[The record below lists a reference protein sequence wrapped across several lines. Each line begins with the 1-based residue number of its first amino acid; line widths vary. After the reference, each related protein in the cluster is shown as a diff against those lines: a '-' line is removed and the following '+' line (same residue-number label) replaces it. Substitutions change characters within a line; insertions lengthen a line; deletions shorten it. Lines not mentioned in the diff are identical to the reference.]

1 MEGKRAFLVN
11 EQSMKFFCFCA
22 ILKNA
27 LRNRLVIYGGITLK
41 PTNEVFDITIIGGGP
56 TGMFAAFYGGMR
68 NAKVKIIESLPQLGG
83 QLSMLYPEKDI
94 FDIAAMPVVGA
105 QELIDNLSVQM
116 SRFEQT
122 ICLEEEVVDV
132 HKNAEG
138 IFELKSKKA
147 THYSKAVIITAGNGA
162 FQPRRLEIEHA
173 EQYEGKTLHYY
184 VNNIERFKD
193 RTVAI
198 CGGGDS
204 AVDWALTLEPI
215 AKKVYL
221 IHRRN
226 KFRALEHS
234 VSLLMESGVEIK
246 TPFVPE
252 AIDGKEHVLEHVT
265 LKEVRGNKTETLEI
279 DDFLVNYGFSSSI
292 GPMKNWGFDVTR
304 NEIVV
309 NTKMETSIP
318 GIYAAGDIC
327 TYEGKIKLIATGF
340 GEAPTAINN
349 AMSYISPDER
359 VQPMHS
365 TSLF

>member
-1 MEGKRAFLVN
+1 MN
-11 EQSMKFFCFCA
+11 
-22 ILKNA
+22 
-27 LRNRLVIYGGITLK
+27 ITK
-41 PTNEVFDITIIGGGP
+41 EVFDITIIGGGP
-56 TGMFAAFYGGMR
+56 VGMFAAFYGGMR

-94 FDIAAMPVVGA
+94 YDIAALPVIKG
-105 QELIDNLSVQM
+105 QELIDNLSVQI
-116 SRFEQT
+116 SRFDPT
-122 ICLEEEVVDV
+122 ICLEEEVIDV
-132 HKNAEG
+132 IKNDAG
-138 IFELKSKKA
+138 TFKLTTAK
-147 THYSKAVIITAGNGA
+147 TVHYSKAIIITAGNGA
-162 FQPRRLEIEHA
+162 FQPRRLELDQA
-173 EQYEGKTLHYY
+173 EDYEGKTLHYY
-184 VNNIERFKD
+184 VNNIEQFKD

-226 KFRALEHS
+226 RFRALEHS
-234 VSLLMESGVEIK
+234 VSLLEQSSVEVI
-246 TPFVPE
+246 TPYIPV
-252 AIDGKEHVLEHVT
+252 AIEGEHPQIQSVK
-265 LKEVRGNKTETLEI
+265 LKEVRGEGEKELEI
-279 DDFLVNYGFSSSI
+279 DNFLINYGFTSSI
-292 GPMKNWGFDVTR
+292 GPMKKWGIDVKR
-304 NEIVV
+304 NEIPV
-309 NTKMETSIP
+309 NTKMETTIP

-349 AMSYISPDER
+349 AMSYINPDER

>member
-1 MEGKRAFLVN
+1 MNMTK
-11 EQSMKFFCFCA
+11 
-22 ILKNA
+22 
-27 LRNRLVIYGGITLK
+27 
-41 PTNEVFDITIIGGGP
+41 EVFDITIIGGGP
-56 TGMFAAFYGGMR
+56 VGMFAAFYGGMR

-94 FDIAAMPVVGA
+94 YDIAALPVVKG
-105 QELIDNLSVQM
+105 QELIDNLTVQM
-116 SRFEQT
+116 SRFDPT
-122 ICLEEEVVDV
+122 ICLEEEVTHVI
-132 HKNAEG
+132 KNDDGLFEMTTKKG
-138 IFELKSKKA
+138 I
-147 THYSKAVIITAGNGA
+147 HYSKAIIITAGNGA
-162 FQPRRLEIEHA
+162 FQPRRLELEHA
-173 EQYEGKTLHYY
+173 DDYEGKTLHYY
-184 VNNIERFKD
+184 VNNIEQFKD

-226 KFRALEHS
+226 KFRAMEHS
-234 VSLLMESGVEIK
+234 VSLLEQSSVEVI
-246 TPFVPE
+246 TPYIPVELKGDHPQ
-252 AIDGKEHVLEHVT
+252 IQSVH
-265 LKEVRGNKTETLEI
+265 LKEVRGDDEKELKI
-279 DDFLVNYGFSSSI
+279 DNFLINYGFTSSI
-292 GPMKNWGFDVTR
+292 GPMKNWGFDVKR
-304 NEIVV
+304 NEIPV
-309 NTKMETSIP
+309 NTKMETSVS

-349 AMSYISPDER
+349 AMSYINPDER

>member
-1 MEGKRAFLVN
+1 MNTTK
-11 EQSMKFFCFCA
+11 
-22 ILKNA
+22 
-27 LRNRLVIYGGITLK
+27 
-41 PTNEVFDITIIGGGP
+41 EVFDITIIGGGP
-56 TGMFAAFYGGMR
+56 VGMFAAFYGGMR

-94 FDIAAMPVVGA
+94 YDIAALPVIKG
-105 QELIDNLSVQM
+105 QELIDNLSVQI
-116 SRFEQT
+116 SRFDPT
-122 ICLEEEVVDV
+122 ICLEEEVIDV
-132 HKNAEG
+132 IKNDAG
-138 IFELKSKKA
+138 TFKLTTAK
-147 THYSKAVIITAGNGA
+147 TVHYSKAIIITAGNGA
-162 FQPRRLEIEHA
+162 FQPRRLELDQA
-173 EQYEGKTLHYY
+173 EDYEGKTLHYY
-184 VNNIERFKD
+184 VNNIEQFKD

-234 VSLLMESGVEIK
+234 VSLLEQSSVEVI
-246 TPFVPE
+246 TPYIPV
-252 AIDGKEHVLEHVT
+252 AIEGEHPQIQSVK
-265 LKEVRGNKTETLEI
+265 LKEVRGEGEKELEI
-279 DDFLVNYGFSSSI
+279 DNFLINYGFTSSI
-292 GPMKNWGFDVTR
+292 GPMKKWGIDVKR
-304 NEIVV
+304 NEIPV
-309 NTKMETSIP
+309 NTKMETTIP

-349 AMSYISPDER
+349 AMSYINPDER

>member
-1 MEGKRAFLVN
+1 
-11 EQSMKFFCFCA
+11 MKTTEE
-22 ILKNA
+22 L
-27 LRNRLVIYGGITLK
+27 
-41 PTNEVFDITIIGGGP
+41 FDITIIGGGP

-94 FDIAAMPVVGA
+94 YDIAAMPVIGA
-105 QELIDNLSVQM
+105 QELIDNLTVQM
-116 SRFEQT
+116 SRFDQT
-122 ICLEEEVVDV
+122 ICLEEEVLAVK
-132 HKNAEG
+132 KNHDG
-138 IFELKSKKA
+138 IFELHTNKA
-147 THYSKAVIITAGNGA
+147 THYSKAIIITAGNGA
-162 FQPRRLEIEHA
+162 FQPRRLEIEQA
-173 EQYEGKTLHYY
+173 EKYEGKTLHYY
-184 VNNIERFKD
+184 VNNIEQFKN

-204 AVDWALTLEPI
+204 AVDWALALEPI

-221 IHRRN
+221 IHRRT

-234 VSLLMESGVEIK
+234 VSLLEKSSVEIK

-252 AIDGKEHVLEHVT
+252 SLSGTDSSLSHVT
-265 LKEVRGNKTETLEI
+265 LKEVRGDQEKILAI
-279 DDFLVNYGFSSSI
+279 DDFLVNYGFTSSI
-292 GPMKNWGFDVTR
+292 GPMKNWGFDVTH

-309 NTKMETSIP
+309 NTKMETTVP

-327 TYEGKIKLIATGF
+327 TYDGKIKLIATGF

-349 AMSYISPDER
+349 AMSYINPNER
-359 VQPMHS
+359 AQPMHS

>member
-1 MEGKRAFLVN
+1 MTTKD
-11 EQSMKFFCFCA
+11 
-22 ILKNA
+22 I
-27 LRNRLVIYGGITLK
+27 
-41 PTNEVFDITIIGGGP
+41 FDITIIGGGP
-56 TGMFAAFYGGMR
+56 VGMFAAFYGGMR

-94 FDIAAMPVVGA
+94 YDIAALPVVKG
-105 QELIDNLSVQM
+105 QELIDNLSVQI
-116 SRFEQT
+116 SRFDPT
-122 ICLEEEVVDV
+122 ICLEEEVINVV
-132 HKNAEG
+132 KNDNG
-138 IFELKSKKA
+138 IFELTTTNSV
-147 THYSKAVIITAGNGA
+147 HYSKAIIITAGNGA
-162 FQPRRLEIEHA
+162 FQPRRLELEHA
-173 EQYEGKTLHYY
+173 DNYEGKTLHYY
-184 VNNIERFKD
+184 VNNIEQFKN

-204 AVDWALTLEPI
+204 AVDWALALEPI

-234 VSLLMESGVEIK
+234 VSLLNQSSVEVITPYIPVALIGTPPHIK
-246 TPFVPE
+246 S
-252 AIDGKEHVLEHVT
+252 IQ
-265 LKEVRGNKTETLEI
+265 LKEVRGESEKELEI
-279 DDFLVNYGFSSSI
+279 DNFLINYGFTSSI
-292 GPMKNWGFDVTR
+292 GPMKNWGFEVKR
-304 NEIVV
+304 NEIPV
-309 NTKMETSIP
+309 NTKMETTVP

-349 AMSYISPDER
+349 AMSYINPDER

>member
-1 MEGKRAFLVN
+1 MKMFLFVSTTH
-11 EQSMKFFCFCA
+11 EHKIFLCYTKTRFIVLS
-22 ILKNA
+22 LD
-27 LRNRLVIYGGITLK
+27 GGITLET
-41 PTNEVFDITIIGGGP
+41 TNEVFDITIIGGGP

-105 QELIDNLSVQM
+105 QELIDNLSIQM
-116 SRFEQT
+116 SRFDQT
-122 ICLEEEVVDV
+122 ICLEEEVIAVQ
-132 HKNAEG
+132 KNKEG
-138 IFELKSKKA
+138 IFELHTNKKI
-147 THYSKAVIITAGNGA
+147 HYSKAVIITAGNGA

-173 EQYEGKTLHYY
+173 EKYEGKTLHYY
-184 VNNIERFKD
+184 VNNIEQFKD
-193 RTVAI
+193 RTVAV

-204 AVDWALTLEPI
+204 AVDWALALEPI

-234 VSLLMESGVEIK
+234 VSLLEKSSIEVK

-252 AIDGKEHVLEHVT
+252 SLKGEERSLSHVT
-265 LKEVRGNKTETLEI
+265 LKEVRGDQLETLEI
-279 DDFLVNYGFSSSI
+279 DDFLVNYGFTSSI
-292 GPMKNWGFDVTR
+292 GPMKNWGFEVTH

-309 NTKMETSIP
+309 NTKMETSTP

-327 TYEGKIKLIATGF
+327 TYDGKIKLIATGF

-349 AMSYISPDER
+349 AMSYINPDER

>member
-1 MEGKRAFLVN
+1 MHHWRNLVLN
-11 EQSMKFFCFCA
+11 TTK
-22 ILKNA
+22 
-27 LRNRLVIYGGITLK
+27 
-41 PTNEVFDITIIGGGP
+41 EVFDITIIGGGP
-56 TGMFAAFYGGMR
+56 VGMFAAFYGGMR

-94 FDIAAMPVVGA
+94 YDIAALPVIKG
-105 QELIDNLSVQM
+105 QELIDNLSVQI
-116 SRFEQT
+116 SRFDPT
-122 ICLEEEVVDV
+122 ICLEEEVIDV
-132 HKNAEG
+132 IKNDAG
-138 IFELKSKKA
+138 TFKLTTAK
-147 THYSKAVIITAGNGA
+147 TVHYSKAIIITAGNGA
-162 FQPRRLEIEHA
+162 FQPRRLELDQA
-173 EQYEGKTLHYY
+173 EDYEGKTLHYY
-184 VNNIERFKD
+184 VNNIEQFKD

-234 VSLLMESGVEIK
+234 VSLLEQSSVEVI
-246 TPFVPE
+246 TPYIPV
-252 AIDGKEHVLEHVT
+252 AIEGEHPQIQSVK
-265 LKEVRGNKTETLEI
+265 LKEVRGEGEKELEI
-279 DDFLVNYGFSSSI
+279 DNFLINYGFTSSI
-292 GPMKNWGFDVTR
+292 GPMKKWGIDVKR
-304 NEIVV
+304 NEIPV
-309 NTKMETSIP
+309 NTKMETTIP

-349 AMSYISPDER
+349 AMSYINPDER